1 MKDQTKNVNA
11 NEALMGLIVV
21 IVGGIYLVLTLQIK
35 DAAVG
40 IPMEPKFFPLMISAL
55 LIILGMF
62 FLFKTG
68 LAHIKTSVENIKK
81 ALSKE
86 PDIYKMI
93 GITAINC
100 IVYGLLFKRLG
111 YVLSTVIFLEV
122 MLFLTRGKKW
132 IPNTIISVIFSVAV
146 YFVFS
151 KLLGVILPPM
161 PFINI

>member
-11 NEALMGLIVV
+11 NEALMGLVV
-21 IVGGIYLVLTLQIK
+21 AIVGGIYLVLTLQIK

-40 IPMEPKFFPLMISAL
+40 NPMEPKFFPFMISAL
-55 LIILGMF
+55 FIVLGIY
-62 FLFKTG
+62 FLLKTG
-68 LAHIKTSVENIKK
+68 LAHIRTSVENLKK
-81 ALSKE
+81 VIGEE
-86 PDIYKMI
+86 PEIYKMI
-93 GITAINC
+93 GLTAINC
-100 IVYGLLFKRLG
+100 ILYGLLFKRLG

-132 IPNTIISVIFSVAV
+132 IPNTIISAIFSVAV

-151 KLLGVILPPM
+151 KLLGVTLPPM